1 MRLIG
6 ISNHGLILISFLVA
20 MLWGLIFAEQ
30 RFIHRAQ
37 QDYQEVLRSLPW
49 SPAGSQSTPAQ
60 RVVPFRPAS
69 GTTALS

>member
-1 MRLIG
+1 MKLIG
-6 ISNHGLILISFLVA
+6 ISNQGLIAISFLVA

-37 QDYQEVLRSLPW
+37 QDYREALRSLPG
-49 SPAGSQSTPAQ
+49 SPTGPQSAPARQ
-60 RVVPFRPAS
+60 GVPFRPAS

>member
-6 ISNHGLILISFLVA
+6 ISNQGLIAISCLVA

-37 QDYQEVLRSLPW
+37 RD
-49 SPAGSQSTPAQ
+49 
-60 RVVPFRPAS
+60 
-69 GTTALS
+69 

>member
-6 ISNHGLILISFLVA
+6 ISNQGLIAISFLVA

-37 QDYQEVLRSLPW
+37 QDYREALRSLPS
-49 SPAGSQSTPAQ
+49 SPAGPQSAPARQ
-60 RVVPFRPAS
+60 VVPFRPAS

>member
-6 ISNHGLILISFLVA
+6 ISNQGLIAISFLVA

-37 QDYQEVLRSLPW
+37 RDYREVLRSLPG
-49 SPAGSQSTPAQ
+49 SPAGPQSAPARQ
-60 RVVPFRPAS
+60 SVPFRPAS